1 MRAKKIQVIPKYHQM
16 MQQEP
21 TWKQKHELKA
31 GSLPVAVTVMLALVL
46 RCSSM
51 NQITLAAGPLH
62 HSGDL

>member
-1 MRAKKIQVIPKYHQM
+1 